1 MRITSVPSGHVIQK
15 LKSPM
20 KLCSMLAVINSM
32 SSQSSSTWSVSKK
45 SMNNSEVN
53 ATPVASGR
61 SASSETPTGGSAVHV
76 MLCTGSPF
84 KNPGA
89 SSQSGLEKS
98 VLKMGMV
105 ETSTWCGNRLVLLQA
120 LMSCTTS
127 VTMYSPGSG

>member
-1 MRITSVPSGHVIQK
+1 M
-15 LKSPM
+15 
-20 KLCSMLAVINSM
+20 NS
-32 SSQSSSTWSVSKK
+32 
-45 SMNNSEVN
+45 SEVN

-76 MLCTGSPF
+76 MLCTGFPF

-89 SSQSGLEKS
+89 SSHKGVETS

-105 ETSTWCGNRLVLLQA
+105 DTNTWCGNKLVLLQL

-127 VTMYSPGSG
+127 VTMYSPGTL